1 MTKTIKIGIVVGNGT
16 GRELS
21 EIFKKVILLVKPISQ
36 KIEFIECKHLFN
48 TYASVKNLRGDEIK
62 EIIKKELNILKSF
75 YKDFYKKG
83 GRVIFRTA
91 INAET
96 LYLLRKWGK
105 CIKLFTIPFDNCK
118 ILFCRDQMQGFYAN
132 DDYLIKKNKI
142 QFYGSFSKTDLREVI
157 NFSIQEAE
165 KTFGEDFEILVVYKH
180 HLFSNTIENWIKDI
194 LPEWRLSKVKIY
206 QPNHMVKFLFELDRR
221 KKKNIL
227 IIAGNEI
234 GDICHE
240 LFLYQ
245 FTDEK
250 RETSFSKNIYLKK
263 EIRGLI
269 EYQTVHGS
277 ADDIADKDI
286 VNPIATL
293 KIAGKIGE
301 DVLKI
306 KNFYILMEK
315 VIKNHYDKIQKNM
328 YSFKTSEFVEQVI
341 KDISEMI
348 GEEGK

>member
-1 MTKTIKIGIVVGNGT
+1 MIKIGIVVGSGT

-21 EIFKKVILLVKPISQ
+21 DIFKKVILSIKPASQ

-48 TYASVKNLRGDEIK
+48 TYASIKDLTGDKIK
-62 EIIKKELNILKSF
+62 SITEKELNILKSF
-75 YKDFYKKG
+75 YRDFYKKG

-105 CIKLFTIPFDNCK
+105 CIKLFTIPFDNCE
-118 ILFCRDQMQGFYAN
+118 ILFCRDQTQGFYSN
-132 DDYLIKKNKI
+132 DNYSIKKNKI
-142 QFYGSFSKTDLREVI
+142 QFCASFSKTDLREVI
-157 NFSIQEAE
+157 NFSIQEAG
-165 KTFGEDFEILVVYKH
+165 KIFGEDFEILVVYKH
-180 HLFSNTIENWIKDI
+180 HLFSNIIENWIKDI
-194 LPEWRLSKVKIY
+194 LPKERLSKVKIC
-206 QPNHMVKFLFELDRR
+206 QPNHMVQILFELDKG

-227 IIAGNEI
+227 LIAGNEI

-250 RETSFSKNIYLKK
+250 RGTSFSKNICLKK
-263 EIRGLI
+263 EIKGLI

-277 ADDIADKDI
+277 ADEIAGKDI

-301 DVLKI
+301 DILKI
-306 KNFYILMEK
+306 KNFYTLMENA
-315 VIKNHYDKIQKNM
+315 IKNCYNKNM
-328 YSFKTSEFVEQVI
+328 HSFKTSEFVEQVI
-341 KDISEMI
+341 KKMSNMI
-348 GEEGK
+348 